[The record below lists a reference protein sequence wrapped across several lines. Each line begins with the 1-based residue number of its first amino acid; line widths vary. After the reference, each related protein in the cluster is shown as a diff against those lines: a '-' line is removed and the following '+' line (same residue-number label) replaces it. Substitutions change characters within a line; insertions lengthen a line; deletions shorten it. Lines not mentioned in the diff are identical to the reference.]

1 MDSIDINEIT
11 EEEAMLQIKQLSDE
25 IDKHNKAYYVDNNP
39 LISDANYDLLV
50 NIFKKLSAKFPSIE
64 IQNNPLKQ
72 VGAKVS
78 SKFSKVKHTVPML
91 SLDNAFNNE
100 DFEDFITRCQKFLLI
115 NYFPQFCCELKI
127 DGLSFSAVFKNGKLH
142 HAATRG
148 DGYIGENITDNLK
161 TISNFPQKIE
171 NVPEYFEVRGEIY
184 MQKDD
189 FLKLNEMQL
198 ANNLPLFANPRN
210 AAAGSIRQLDSSI
223 TAQRPLRYFVYA
235 VGQISDPGFFNLQS
249 DVLEICAKLGFCTA
263 KHFKVASSF
272 EEVFDF
278 YEYVSQI
285 REKLDYEIDGVVYKI
300 NNFALQ
306 QRLGFVGRSP
316 RFAIAYKF
324 PADIASTKILNIK
337 LQVGRTG
344 AITPVAELEPVAIGG
359 VIVSKATLHNFQD
372 IEKKDICI
380 GDYVFLSRAGDVI
393 PKISEVDFSRRES
406 VTKIDLPTNCPSCGA
421 DLEIKSFEE
430 RGVED
435 AIIRCNNTWQC
446 PDQIFERVA
455 HFASRDALNIVG
467 LGKKQVKF
475 LLQHNFIKTV
485 VDIFDLENK
494 KNALAEYD
502 GWGDKSVQ
510 NLLENI
516 EAAKNISLDKF
527 IYALGIRY
535 LGQNNSLILA
545 REFVTAQNFYDALLK
560 LKDKNQ
566 ELLNK
571 LDSIDG
577 LGAKILQGISEFS
590 QHQENIEIIQA
601 LISILK
607 IQDYRQSTDTAISGL
622 NIVFTGSL
630 NNMSRSEAKAI
641 AESMG
646 AKVSGTISSNT
657 DILVAGD
664 KSGSKLKKAQ
674 SLGVRVISE
683 DEWLELSD
691 V

>member
-11 EEEAMLQIKQLSDE
+11 EEEAKLEIKRLSDE
-25 IDKHNKAYYVDNNP
+25 LNKHNKAYYVDNNP
-39 LISDANYDLLV
+39 LISDADYDLLV
-50 NIFKKLSAKFPSIE
+50 NIFKTLSVKFPSIE

-78 SKFSKVKHTVPML
+78 SKFSKVQHTVPML

-161 TISNFPQKIE
+161 TISNFPQIIE

-249 DVLEICAKLGFCTA
+249 DVLEICAKLGFCTG
-263 KHFKVASSF
+263 KYFKIASSF

-278 YEYVSQI
+278 YEYANQI

-372 IEKKDICI
+372 IERKDICI

-406 VTKIDLPTNCPSCGA
+406 VTKIELPIKCPSCES
-421 DLEIKSFEE
+421 DLEIKSVEE
-430 RGVED
+430 RGLED
-435 AIIRCNNTWQC
+435 AIIRCNNTWKC

-455 HFASRDALNIVG
+455 HFACRDALNIVG

-545 REFVTAQNFYDALLK
+545 REFVTAQNFYDASLK

-683 DEWLELSD
+683 DEWLELGD